1 MKVKFSRCNSNN
13 LTNVPQVDGQMTFVK
28 DTQDIYMDVGN
39 NRTKVTD
46 IIFMNTLQQ
55 LNALNTYLPNK
66 LYYINDVSKLYHYNS
81 TSQELEEVKTSAQ
94 ETSFNNTDT
103 SIEATNVEDAIKEI
117 DNKIEEVSALL
128 DQLNGEEI

>member
-117 DNKIEEVSALL
+117 DNKIGEVSSLL